1 MRCMVSLVALTT
13 AGLAVPAHA
22 ADSCAAAMPPEVA
35 AKGKAFLDLLVAN
48 KGAEA
53 VAGVLDVN
61 PIWSAKV
68 GAKEQ
73 MIGQIDAATKAYGKP
88 IKWEAV
94 CGDAVGTMV
103 FRQYYLVQYHDIV
116 TRWEFDFARTATG
129 WQIGYFGFND
139 QMPTWF

>member
-1 MRCMVSLVALTT
+1 MLRLSPII
-13 AGLAVPAHA
+13 LAVVAYAAPAHA
-22 ADSCAAAMPPEVA
+22 VDSCAATIPPEAA
-35 AKGKAFLDLLVAN
+35 AKAKAFLDLLVAN

-53 VAGVLDVN
+53 VSGVLDAN
-61 PIWSAKV
+61 PIWSAKI

-88 IKWEAV
+88 TKWEAV
-94 CGDAVGTMV
+94 CGDAVGTMA
-103 FRQYYLVQYHDIV
+103 FREYYLVQYHDVI

-139 QMPTWF
+139 QIPTWF